1 MGRLWY
7 LNGDFD
13 LELAG
18 EPIGRLERAVAEMS
32 LWFLLAAEA
41 GDRVIC
47 DRLPPQQYLEHL
59 ADAGLVVAKPAEE
72 GQHYPNLSAEAWGW
86 TARSRD
92 RLAGFGARLSHP
104 ALEVVARVN
113 GRLFAHRVTQE
124 LGLGVPGAVQVE
136 PGRLLRGESPLSGQ
150 QVVKPLHSAA
160 GRGMLRSPDGSWNPQ
175 QQAVL
180 EVLENQDVPVVLE
193 PWLERTYDLASRFD
207 LDENGRLSNLRHHR
221 CLVGTDGTFYANLM
235 RPNETQEGFAD
246 TLARAAE
253 RIAEALNKQGYFGPV
268 GLDAFLY
275 RDKGGEQSLAAAVDI
290 NARHPVSSLAY
301 SLWQR
306 ISLEHCFLL
315 RTLTVKKHHLPDDYQ
330 AWSELLGETAY
341 DRSSRTGA
349 LLLTPLRLPHPKGSI
364 QPKRSLLAMVAP
376 TMAELENLYREAFPR
391 LGKRVNPRLPWTPA
405 S

>member
-41 GDRVIC
+41 DDRVIC
-47 DRLPPQQYLEHL
+47 DRTPPPEYLEHL
-59 ADAGLVVAKPAEE
+59 VDAGLVVAKPAEE
-72 GQHYPNLSAEAWGW
+72 GQRYPEHSAEAWGW
-86 TARSRD
+86 TERSRD

-104 ALEVVARVN
+104 PLEVVARAN

-124 LGLGVPGAVQVE
+124 LGLGVPGATQVE
-136 PGRLLRGESPLSGQ
+136 PGRLLRGESPLSGP

-160 GRGMLRSPDGSWNPQ
+160 GRGMLRSLDGSWNPQ

-180 EVLENQDVPVVLE
+180 EVLEDQGAPIVLE
-193 PWLERTYDLASRFD
+193 PWLERTTDLASRFD
-207 LDENGRLSNLRHHR
+207 LDENGRLSKLRHHR

-235 RPNETQEGFAD
+235 RPEETQEGYAD
-246 TLARAAE
+246 ILAQAAE
-253 RIAEALNKQGYFGPV
+253 RIGQALSQEGYFGPV

-275 RDKGGEQSLAAAVDI
+275 RDKGGEQGLAAAVDI
-290 NARHPVSSLAY
+290 NARHPVCSLAY
-301 SLWQR
+301 ALWQR
-306 ISLEHCFLL
+306 IGLEQCFLL
-315 RTLTVKKHHLPDDYQ
+315 RTLTVKKHHLPNDYQ
-330 AWSELLGETAY
+330 AWSELLGATAY
-341 DRSSRTGA
+341 EKSSRNGA
-349 LLLTPLRLPHPKGSI
+349 LLLTPLRLPHPQGSI
-364 QPKRSLLAMVAP
+364 QPKRSLLAIVAP
-376 TMAELENLYREAFPR
+376 TMTDLENLYRDAFPR

-405 S
+405 P